1 MFVINDDLS
10 IYITR
15 GDTAFFRLSAMK
27 DDTEKY
33 KFQPGDVVRIKVF
46 EKKSCDNVVM
56 QKLFGIEAETDTVD
70 MMLDENDT
78 KIGDVISKPTDY
90 WYEIELN
97 PFTNPQTIIGYDDDG
112 AKVFKL
118 FPEGDDVE
126 DTPIEP
132 EDIPIVDEEL
142 DVTSTRPVQ
151 NQAIARAILVMQ
163 SGVNQAIEAVETFDE
178 RLTNAEEATADAIG
192 RSDVVDNLLSESADL
207 PLSARQG
214 RVLSEN
220 MGGLKMVAVTQEE
233 YDAMSTKDDFTV
245 YFIRESI

>member
-1 MFVINDDLS
+1 MFVINEDLS

-56 QKLFGIEAETDTVD
+56 QKLFDIEAETDTVD

-78 KIGDVISKPTDY
+78 KIGEVISKPTDY

-118 FPEGDDVE
+118 FPEGDDIE

-132 EDIPIVDEEL
+132 EDIPIVDTEL
-142 DVTSTRPVQ
+142 DTTSTRPVQ
-151 NQAIARAILVMQ
+151 NQAITRALLTMQKKADKAAQIADEFNERMTEVEEKLTKVLYVVNFDSSTGTLV
-163 SGVNQAIEAVETFDE
+163 TK
-178 RLTNAEEATADAIG
+178 TADYNG
-192 RSDVVDNLLSESADL
+192 
-207 PLSARQG
+207 
-214 RVLSEN
+214 
-220 MGGLKMVAVTQEE
+220 
-233 YDAMSTKDDFTV
+233 
-245 YFIRESI
+245 